1 MFLAVIAAL
10 LLAQP
15 QRPDSAVLLTRLG
28 TDTLAVERIVRTGN
42 RVNAEV
48 VLRSP
53 ATTRTRYELSVAPD
67 GGMHELRAETVTPG
81 DPAIIRREHYRRDGD
96 TVRVRIEVGERVQE
110 RVVAVRGPVLPFID
124 MVHWPLDLA
133 FQRLTAGGR
142 SGGEQLLL
150 TGARAIPFPVARVGP
165 DSGTLTHPS
174 RGTMRARI
182 SGAGVLLGLDA
193 AATTRKLTVERR
205 PWMDVEALA
214 SRWAAADRVGRGVGA
229 LSGRGRA
236 DGTIAGARLM
246 LDYGTPVKRGRE
258 IWGALVPFGQV
269 WRTGANEATHFTT
282 DRDLVLGS
290 GRDTLLVPAGKYTLF
305 SIPGAEGGTLI
316 VNRQTG
322 QTGTAYDST
331 RDLGRV
337 SMAVRPL
344 NDPVEVFGIVVVP
357 DGAIELQWDRRAYV
371 VPVRV
376 LRTP

>member
-1 MFLAVIAAL
+1 MFLPAL
-10 LLAQP
+10 ALVLLAQP

-28 TDTLAVERIVRTGN
+28 TDTLAVERIVRMGN
-42 RVNAEV
+42 RVTAEV

-53 ATTRTRYELSVAPD
+53 ATTRTRYELSLAPD
-67 GGMHELRAETVTPG
+67 GGMQELRAETVTPG
-81 DPAIIRREHYRRDGD
+81 DPAVIRREHHRRDGD

-110 RVVAVRGPVLPFID
+110 RAVAVRGPVLPFID

-150 TGARAIPFPVARVGP
+150 TGARATSFPVARTGP

-182 SGAGVLLGLDA
+182 SSAGVLLGLDA
-193 AATTRKLTVERR
+193 GATTRKLTVERR
-205 PWMDVEALA
+205 PWMDVEPLA
-214 SRWAAADRVGRGVGA
+214 TRWAAADRAGRGVGA

-236 DGTIAGARLM
+236 EGTIAGATLM
-246 LDYGTPVKRGRE
+246 LDFGTPGKRGRA

-269 WRTGANEATHFTT
+269 WRTGANEATHVTT
-282 DRDLVLGS
+282 DRDLVLGA
-290 GRDTLLVPAGKYTLF
+290 GQDTLLVPAGKYTLF
-305 SIPGAEGGTLI
+305 SIPDASGGTLI

-322 QTGTAYDST
+322 QTGTAYDPT

-337 SMAVRPL
+337 RMSVRAL
-344 NDPVEVFGIVVVP
+344 DDPVEVFRIVIVP

-371 VPVRV
+371 VPVKV